1 MYDIVID
8 ISSLTIFYVRLH
20 GSYSAHAKHVLLY
33 MTMVP
38 YHIIFDVV
46 YIVNLF
52 DVQTD
57 EFAHNIR
64 AV

>member
-1 MYDIVID
+1 M
-8 ISSLTIFYVRLH
+8 LH
-20 GSYSAHAKHVLLY
+20 GSYPAHAKHVLLY

-52 DVQTD
+52 DVQTG
-57 EFAHNIR
+57 EFEPIRLDPFNI
-64 AV
+64 VQIKMQLLF